1 MNIGIDARALVE
13 KKVGFGFFLMNI
25 LEEILQIDTDNNYYF
40 FSDRE
45 IVFDFQK
52 YKNVKAV
59 QYKDNFLF
67 PKSFYYYY
75 KLPKYIEKCGI
86 VLDVFWGT
94 MHIMPRGFNS
104 RVKRI
109 LTIHDFTHLK
119 FPKSTT
125 KFNLLIT
132 KLFFGP
138 SIKHSNKIVCIS
150 KNTEKE
156 LKEYYPN
163 ECKDKD
169 IFVIYEGGYSTA
181 ELKNLSYDES
191 EVRPEI
197 LECLKDKYMLFVGT
211 IEPRKNI
218 KLLIEAAPRLKDV
231 IKVVVCGKIGWESK
245 KVVSK
250 LNNTDNLIY
259 FNYITQDEKILL
271 MKNAF
276 CQVQPSLYEGFG
288 LPVVESMQSE
298 TVVVVAD
305 NSSLSEIVELEA
317 LKFQTNDVED
327 FCRKINILNRNEEK
341 YRICKEYCMLRGK
354 SFSWSKAAH
363 RYLELFSKFSV

>member
-1 MNIGIDARALVE
+1 MNIGIDARSLVE
-13 KKVGFGFFLMNI
+13 KKVGFGYFLMNM

-75 KLPKYIEKCGI
+75 QLPKYIEKCGI
-86 VLDVFWGT
+86 DLDVFWGT

-125 KFNLLIT
+125 KFNLLIS

-163 ECKDKD
+163 ECKGKD
-169 IFVIYEGGYSTA
+169 IFVIYEGGYSAA

-218 KLLIEAAPRLKDV
+218 KLLIEAAPKLKDV
-231 IKVVVCGKIGWESK
+231 IRVVVCGKIGWESEE
-245 KVVSK
+245 VVSK
-250 LNNTDNLIY
+250 LNSTDNLIY
-259 FNYITQDEKILL
+259 FNYITQNEKMFL

-288 LPVVESMQSE
+288 LPVVESMQAG

-305 NSSLSEIVELEA
+305 NSSLSELIEIPC
-317 LKFQTNDVED
+317 LKFNTTDVSSFTNVIEKLMENQITYDNSKKY
-327 FCRKINILNRNEEK
+327 CRE
-341 YRICKEYCMLRGK
+341 RGTY
-354 SFSWSKAAH
+354 FSWQEAA
-363 RYLELFSKFSV
+363 YNYIQLWISEK